1 MKSPGE
7 KTTGRN
13 RNTSSHRNPA
23 SVFWNI
29 STRFKVSKWT
39 FIAISACNCNET
51 KWNKLKW
58 HHQHSLMSETRPF
71 IKLWNFINQIT
82 RLAQHFRNKKI
93 HRIRAFSPCYLI
105 FVSIFLRY
113 SESKPSTTSS
123 VIAILLFER
132 TKDFCKTIFA
142 RATTPFSMLTVRYIV
157 SIQLI
162 PAILKCFTAVEFSN
176 CSNHKVL

>member
-1 MKSPGE
+1 M
-7 KTTGRN
+7 
-13 RNTSSHRNPA
+13 
-23 SVFWNI
+23 
-29 STRFKVSKWT
+29 
-39 FIAISACNCNET
+39 
-51 KWNKLKW
+51 
-58 HHQHSLMSETRPF
+58 
-71 IKLWNFINQIT
+71 
-82 RLAQHFRNKKI
+82 AQHFRKKKI

-142 RATTPFSMLTVRYIV
+142 RATTPFSMLTVCYIV

-162 PAILKCFTAVEFSN
+162 PAILKCFTAVEFNN
-176 CSNHKVL
+176 CSNHKVLLRAFLSLADWFENYPNKCGNLLRITLRY